1 MKTQTINSQQS
12 LDALI
17 AHIRSQ
23 FEEHKYLK
31 VSLSTGKQRSL
42 TQNSALHLYCQ
53 HLADALNDGGLDFR
67 TMIKEEIDVP
77 WTMELVKDHLW
88 RPIQKAVTG
97 KDSTTKPLRDEYG
110 KIYDVL
116 NKHLGEKKGLFVAW
130 PTKEDIDK

>member
-1 MKTQTINSQQS
+1 MKDQIINSEQS

-17 AHIRSQ
+17 AHIRNQ

-31 VSLSTGKQRSL
+31 VSLSNGKQRSL
-42 TQNSALHLYCQ
+42 TQNRALHLYCQ
-53 HLADALNDGGLDFR
+53 HLADALNAAGLDFR

-97 KDSTTKPLRDEYG
+97 EDSTVKPERGEYS

-130 PTKEDIDK
+130 PTREGIE